1 MAIQL
6 THTTVAVGAE
16 AGNGEIGKDEWNEAH
31 TLTVGTGK
39 LLGRTTAGTGAV
51 EEIAI
56 TDFVAVAG
64 DNMTGT
70 LTMDAGAN
78 IALSNTTNANK
89 FGVITKGGSRFIH
102 DFNYGNNGT
111 VTTTGKNTIVGV
123 GAGNLT
129 M

>member
-39 LLGRTTAGTGAV
+39 LLGRTTAGDGAV

-56 TDFVAVAG
+56 TNFVAVAG
-64 DNMTGT
+64 DTMTGT

-78 IALSNTTNANK
+78 IELSNTTNANQ
-89 FGVITKGGSRFIH
+89 FGRILNGS
-102 DFNYGNNGT
+102 D
-111 VTTTGKNTIVGV
+111 
-123 GAGNLT
+123 NLFT
-129 M
+129 QFS